1 MAAHYIYTTPPR
13 IFSTWKIDG
22 SACNLPWV
30 IGMIIHPPNLTSK
43 KTNFGSW
50 SFPSIYIAMPR
61 NQNSSN
67 LKSIKSIH
75 PLRGGTKVGDR
86 MLDVKVGL
94 RTKALTVSPSCKP
107 TSARVELPLSTWEC
121 DHVKSYG
128 KLTSWWLNQPFWKMC
143 ESQIGSFSQ
152 GSGWKYFFIW
162 NHQPVDG
169 WSTTH
174 FSKNTRLQCAGELYF
189 YNISDFSK
197 GEPPDL
203 KSSTSSKGCPG
214 SRESDNVS
222 FPINY
227 YV

>member
-107 TSARVELPLSTWEC
+107 TSARVELPLST
-121 DHVKSYG
+121 
-128 KLTSWWLNQPFWKMC
+128 
-143 ESQIGSFSQ
+143 
-152 GSGWKYFFIW
+152 
-162 NHQPVDG
+162 
-169 WSTTH
+169 
-174 FSKNTRLQCAGELYF
+174 
-189 YNISDFSK
+189 
-197 GEPPDL
+197 
-203 KSSTSSKGCPG
+203 
-214 SRESDNVS
+214 
-222 FPINY
+222 
-227 YV
+227 